1 MLVSFHSVPRTRSLC
16 AQRTSIFS
24 ARFSLSVCVWWWW
37 WGGGGHWPHVRGF
50 AFSVQ
55 DDPSQQVWVTGCW
68 SRETLFSGCQ
78 CPECVTR
85 LATSLLPSWLSRS
98 WLNSPSCV
106 SSREGREGGC
116 CGQRYLDV
124 NVGRALPWVIV
135 VQGHHPS
142 RRHRVL
148 SAASPVSLCSH
159 HKKNTIMK

>member
-1 MLVSFHSVPRTRSLC
+1 MCTENIHLFC
-16 AQRTSIFS
+16 SIF
-24 ARFSLSVCVWWWW
+24 LECVCGGGGG
-37 WGGGGHWPHVRGF
+37 GGGGHWPHVRGF

-55 DDPSQQVWVTGCW
+55 DDPSQQVWATGCW

-98 WLNSPSCV
+98 WLSSPSCV